1 MLRMHRRI
9 DSRVRDRSMCEGA
22 NMNDKTVI
30 VTGPTSGI
38 GRQIAT
44 ELARLGAQVI
54 LACRDVAKGQTTL
67 EDIARQTGSQK
78 LSVMPVDTS
87 SPASVHAFAQR
98 FTQEHSR
105 LDVLVNNAG
114 TNRRSRQ
121 TSANGTELVFATNV
135 LGYFQM
141 TNELLGVLQSSA
153 PARIV
158 NVASTFAGELDID
171 DLLFERRPYDPIKSY
186 KQSKAC
192 NRLLSWAA
200 ARQLEGTG
208 VTVNAMC
215 PGMVQTGLYRDTS
228 PVARLMIRAIGL
240 VWGRSVQQG
249 GDTAVWLASSSEVQ
263 GLSGRLFEL
272 RKEIP
277 CQLRNEELEERLW
290 EKCKQLVAIGNL
302 AT

>member
-1 MLRMHRRI
+1 
-9 DSRVRDRSMCEGA
+9 MCA
-22 NMNDKTVI
+22 IMNDKSVI

-44 ELARLGAQVI
+44 ELARLGAQVV
-54 LACRDVAKGQTTL
+54 LACREPAKGQATL
-67 EDIARQTGSQK
+67 EDIARQTGSKK

-87 SPASVHAFAQR
+87 SPGSVHAFAQR

-121 TSANGTELVFATNV
+121 TNAQGTELVFATNV

-141 TNELLGVLQSSA
+141 TKELLDILQSST

-158 NVASTFAGELDID
+158 NVASTFAGDLVLD
-171 DLLFERRPYDPIKSY
+171 DLLFERRRYDPIKSY

-200 ARQLEGTG
+200 ARRLHGTG
-208 VTVNAMC
+208 VAVNAMC
-215 PGMVQTGLYRDTS
+215 PGMVQTGLYRDTA
-228 PVARLMIRAIGL
+228 PVARLVVRAIGWI
-240 VWGRSVQQG
+240 WGRSVQQG
-249 GDTAVWLASSSEVQ
+249 ADTAVWLASSPEVQ
-263 GLSGRLFEL
+263 GVSGKLFEL

-290 EKCKQLVAIGNL
+290 EKCEQLVATGELPNTKPNAL
-302 AT
+302 AL